1 MMMNA
6 IIHAKKMEDQKAQ
19 IENRIIKLR
28 KEEEKAAKRIKDLER
43 MQKFR
48 MTYNEEKANRMN
60 QKAAHIAFMKETE
73 ENNRRK
79 FNQER
84 LNS

>member
-1 MMMNA
+1 M
-6 IIHAKKMEDQKAQ
+6 AKKMEDQKAQ

-28 KEEEKAAKRIKDLER
+28 KEEEKASKRIRDLQR

-48 MTYNEEKANRMN
+48 QDQNDEKTMRIN
-60 QKAAHIAFMKETE
+60 QKQAHVDFMRNTQ

-79 FNQER
+79 FNQDR
-84 LNS
+84 MNSQSRIQ

>member
-60 QKAAHIAFMKETE
+60 
-73 ENNRRK
+73 
-79 FNQER
+79 
-84 LNS
+84 